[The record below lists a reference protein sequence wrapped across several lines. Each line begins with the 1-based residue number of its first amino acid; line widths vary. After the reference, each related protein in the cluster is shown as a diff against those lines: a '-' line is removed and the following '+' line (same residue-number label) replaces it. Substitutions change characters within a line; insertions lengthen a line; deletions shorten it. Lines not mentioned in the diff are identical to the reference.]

1 MAHQGADLPDFDM
14 EQFMVEN
21 PDIQANPFAG
31 MNDPPAD
38 ANLADPANSPQAQ
51 PVAANLQP
59 ITPMTATGLRLP
71 ADKSYRPDI
80 KWFRSLDHYRPD
92 QLPAQPHYRP
102 GIGYFIPCS
111 PPPLT
116 PMEGVQTATPLGGI
130 FGAFRAPPIMMP
142 APQGRPNKKRKV
154 RVIDNATVQGPGK
167 RPRQDSI
174 QGQVQTLTLGMV
186 SLSDLKSTTY
196 SKCKC
201 ESTLEAKND
210 IVPRVQNAWILFRTD
225 YAAKATKGAVQSAVS
240 GNASAPWKA
249 MGATEKA
256 KWQRKYEEKKAQQ
269 EIEHPDYHFKPGEK
283 TRLDFGDA
291 QCQCGAFATNS
302 EQLRLQRGILLA
314 GAAPPPALRGGM
326 GGMAGTPAQ
335 PYGTTQYGV
344 AQYGDS
350 QHNGPQYGA
359 TQYGI
364 PQYGVPHPS
373 VNPYASTQPGTTQ
386 ANTQQQ
392 PPQGDVRMGN
402 TPEFDGSEFQTTPA
416 EADRVIRNL
425 FPDVP
430 LPSTESFSPYVGRPL
445 NNGPPSANTRA
456 KSLSPFD
463 PALLDP
469 ALFAGDGSGS
479 WATALPEGAVHGDG
493 GPAMRTRSKSLSPG
507 KDGEEAHLYGVWPPK

>member
-1 MAHQGADLPDFDM
+1 MRASMAHQGADLPDFDM
-14 EQFMVEN
+14 EQFMAEN
-21 PDIQANPFAG
+21 PDIEANPFAG

-59 ITPMTATGLRLP
+59 ITPMTATGLPLP
-71 ADKSYRPDI
+71 ADKSYHPDI
-80 KWFRSLDHYRPD
+80 KWFRLLDHYRPD

-102 GIGYFIPCS
+102 GIGYCIPCS

-116 PMEGVQTATPLGGI
+116 PMEGVQTATPFGGI
-130 FGAFRAPPIMMP
+130 FGAFPAPPIMMP
-142 APQGRPNKKRKV
+142 APQGRPNKKRKI
-154 RVIDNATVQGPGK
+154 REIDNATVQRPGK

-186 SLSDLKSTTY
+186 SLSDLESTTY

-210 IVPRVQNAWILFRTD
+210 IVPR
-225 YAAKATKGAVQSAVS
+225 
-240 GNASAPWKA
+240 
-249 MGATEKA
+249 
-256 KWQRKYEEKKAQQ
+256 YEEKKAQQ

-291 QCQCGAFATNS
+291 QCQCGAFATNC

-344 AQYGDS
+344 AQYGGS

-373 VNPYASTQPGTTQ
+373 ANPYASTQPGTTQ
-386 ANTQQQ
+386 ANRQQQ

-402 TPEFDGSEFQTTPA
+402 TPEFDGSEFQATPA
-416 EADRVIRNL
+416 EADRVIRSL

-479 WATALPEGAVHGDG
+479 LATALPEGAVHGDG

-507 KDGEEAHLYGVWPPK
+507 KDGEEVQLYGVWPPK